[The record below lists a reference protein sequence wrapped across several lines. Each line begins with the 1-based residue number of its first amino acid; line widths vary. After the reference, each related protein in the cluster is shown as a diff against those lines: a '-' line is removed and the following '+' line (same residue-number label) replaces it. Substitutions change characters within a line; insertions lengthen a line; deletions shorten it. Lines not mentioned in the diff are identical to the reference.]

1 MCAGGSQSSTRRSST
16 RRFATTKRPS
26 ARTGSTPATS
36 PSGSGITR
44 GQKKR
49 DNRFYKK
56 QFREYAAFDSNSIA
70 YENSIEIEGSREN
83 RQKAIDIIS
92 KDNGNGGTRDENNR
106 EYGGHFT
113 KEGVREV
120 EAGPFAKPGDKYVSV
135 TLLFPNHT
143 FHSHP
148 SGDNTGGFLQFP
160 SKTDLDNTGETISY
174 VFGRGNNTTYIF
186 NSSGVLATIPTS
198 RFVDF
203 KRPKK

>member
-1 MCAGGSQSSTRRSST
+1 MRGWLTEQHSPLFHSSLRYDE
-16 RRFATTKRPS
+16 TTLG
-26 ARTGSTPATS
+26 TDGLY
-36 PSGSGITR
+36 SGNITEWEWNNTWP
-44 GQKKR
+44 KKR

-120 EAGPFAKPGDKYVSV
+120 EAGPVAKPGDKYVSV

-203 KRPKK
+203 KRPNK

>member
-1 MCAGGSQSSTRRSST
+1 MRGWLTEQHSPLFHSSLRYDE
-16 RRFATTKRPS
+16 TTLG
-26 ARTGSTPATS
+26 TDGLY
-36 PSGSGITR
+36 SGNIAEWEWNNTWP
-44 GQKKR
+44 KKR

-83 RQKAIDIIS
+83 RQTAIDIIS

-120 EAGPFAKPGDKYVSV
+120 EAGPVAKPGDKYVSV

>member
-1 MCAGGSQSSTRRSST
+1 MRGWLTEQHSPLFHSSLRYDEPTLGT
-16 RRFATTKRPS
+16 D
-26 ARTGSTPATS
+26 GLY
-36 PSGSGITR
+36 SGNIAEWEWNNTWP
-44 GQKKR
+44 KKR

-120 EAGPFAKPGDKYVSV
+120 EAGPVAKPGDKYVSV

>member
-1 MCAGGSQSSTRRSST
+1 MRGWLTEQHSPLFHSSLRYDE
-16 RRFATTKRPS
+16 TTLG
-26 ARTGSTPATS
+26 TDGLY
-36 PSGSGITR
+36 SGNIAEWEWNNTWP
-44 GQKKR
+44 KKR

-92 KDNGNGGTRDENNR
+92 TDNGNGGTRDENNR

-120 EAGPFAKPGDKYVSV
+120 EAGPVAKPGDKYVSV

>member
-1 MCAGGSQSSTRRSST
+1 MRGWLTEQHSPLFHSSLRYDE
-16 RRFATTKRPS
+16 TTLG
-26 ARTGSTPATS
+26 TDGLY
-36 PSGSGITR
+36 SGNIAEWEWNNTWP
-44 GQKKR
+44 KKR

-106 EYGGHFT
+106 EDGGHFT
-113 KEGVREV
+113 KEVVREV
-120 EAGPFAKPGDKYVSV
+120 EAGPVAKPGDKYVSV

>member
-1 MCAGGSQSSTRRSST
+1 MRGWLTEQHSPLFHSSLRYDE
-16 RRFATTKRPS
+16 TTLG
-26 ARTGSTPATS
+26 TDGLY
-36 PSGSGITR
+36 SGNIAEWEWNNTWP
-44 GQKKR
+44 KKR

-120 EAGPFAKPGDKYVSV
+120 EAGPVAKPGDKYVSV

-160 SKTDLDNTGETISY
+160 SKTDLDITGETISY